1 MARAKSLVL
10 ILSRELA
17 ANLATP
23 MLLID
28 QDGTLV
34 YHNEAADQ
42 LLGKRFD
49 EVGEIPV
56 ADLAAMFS
64 PRDDEG
70 RVLRRHET
78 PPGIAF
84 FEHRPAHRVF
94 WLTSHDG
101 VERRVAVTAYPL
113 WSKADQFA
121 GVVAILWDAPEGG
134 EG

>member
-1 MARAKSLVL
+1 MAPGKSLVL

-28 QDGTLV
+28 RDGILV

-56 ADLAAMFS
+56 ADWAAMLEL
-64 PRDDEG
+64 RDDEG
-70 RVLRRHET
+70 RVLHRQDT

-84 FEHRPAHRVF
+84 VQHRPAHRVF
-94 WLTSHDG
+94 WLTSQDG
-101 VERRVAVTAYPL
+101 VRRRVAVTAYPL

-121 GVVAILWDAPEGG
+121 GVVAIFWDVPEGG
-134 EG
+134 ED

>member
-1 MARAKSLVL
+1 MAGKSLVL

-42 LLGKRFD
+42 MLGKRFEELG
-49 EVGEIPV
+49 EVPV
-56 ADLAAMFS
+56 ADWPALLAFQN
-64 PRDDEG
+64 DEG
-70 RVLRRHET
+70 RALRRQDT

-84 FEHRPAHRVF
+84 AQHRHAHRVF
-94 WLTSHDG
+94 WLTTLDG
-101 VERRVAVTAYPL
+101 MRRRVAVTAYPL
-113 WSKADQFA
+113 WSKADEFA
-121 GVVAILWDAPEGG
+121 GVVTIFWDAPAGG
-134 EG
+134 EA